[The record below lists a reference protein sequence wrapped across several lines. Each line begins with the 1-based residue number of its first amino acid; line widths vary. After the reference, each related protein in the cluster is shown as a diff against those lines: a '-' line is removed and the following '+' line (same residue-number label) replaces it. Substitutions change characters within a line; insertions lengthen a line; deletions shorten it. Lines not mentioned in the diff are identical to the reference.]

1 MLILDEIL
9 RLMDE
14 GLYTVAELLKLVQ
27 SKADD
32 MELVLT
38 GRVLPDELI
47 PYVNFIS
54 KIEA

>member
-1 MLILDEIL
+1 
-9 RLMDE
+9 MDE
-14 GLYTVAELLKLVQ
+14 GLYTVEELLKLVQ

-38 GRVLPDELI
+38 GRVLPDELK